1 VATSPRRNTDIA
13 FSSTPILAAR
23 LSTRRSQL
31 VMFLIFVAFCA
42 LALRAFWIQVLGN
55 PFYLK
60 QGDVRLE
67 HTLTL
72 PAMRGQITDR
82 NGLIL
87 ATSLPVRTIW
97 ADSRDI
103 SDGIDP
109 AKLADMSQLLGIPEP
124 KLRAD
129 LSDDKSFVYIK
140 RQVPV
145 AVADQLKKLDIPG
158 VYESGDFKRFY
169 PEGDVTAQLVGF
181 TNIGDHGQ
189 DGIELAEERNL
200 QAQDGS
206 QLVIRDRMGHVVQSV
221 VELSAARN
229 GKQIQLSID
238 SSIQYSVFS
247 ALEQAVVNSQA
258 KAGAAIVVDAHTG
271 EVLALANYPTYDP
284 NDRAVLTGE
293 QLRNRAM
300 TDVFEPGSIMKP
312 FTISLGLDLHRI
324 DPDTT
329 VETNGR
335 FLLDGATITDDANFG
350 TLTIGGVLQKSSN
363 IGASKIAMLLKPEE
377 MWNMYTALG
386 FGHAPDLDFPGMGVG
401 IVRPWRK
408 WRRVEQATMSYGY
421 GLSVS
426 LVQLAHAYTVF
437 ANNGQLVPLTLYK
450 RSGAPIQSVQVFTPE
465 TAEEVKGM
473 LEKVVAPGGTAPQA
487 QVPGYSAGG
496 KTGTAYTATRHGYD
510 RSEYRASFVGI
521 VPIRNPRLIIAVS
534 VDQPRGARHYGGDVS
549 GPVFSKI
556 ASDSMRVL
564 NIPPDEPD
572 ADHSPPS
579 PRHRPII
586 AKSGLRNA
594 ATG

>member
-1 VATSPRRNTDIA
+1 
-13 FSSTPILAAR
+13 L
-23 LSTRRSQL
+23 
-31 VMFLIFVAFCA
+31 
-42 LALRAFWIQVLGN
+42 
-55 PFYLK
+55 
-60 QGDVRLE
+60 
-67 HTLTL
+67 
-72 PAMRGQITDR
+72 
-82 NGLIL
+82 
-87 ATSLPVRTIW
+87 
-97 ADSRDI
+97 
-103 SDGIDP
+103 SDG
-109 AKLADMSQLLGIPEP
+109 
-124 KLRAD
+124 
-129 LSDDKSFVYIK
+129 KSFLFIK
-140 RQVPV
+140 RKVPI
-145 AVADQLKKLDIPG
+145 AVADQIRKLDIPG
-158 VYESGDFKRFY
+158 VYETGDFKRFY

-181 TNIGDHGQ
+181 TNIGDAGQ
-189 DGIELAEERNL
+189 DGVELADERSL
-200 QAQDGS
+200 QAQNGS
-206 QLVIRDRMGHVVQSV
+206 ELVIRDRMGRVVQSV
-221 VELSAARN
+221 AELSAARN

-247 ALEQAVVNSQA
+247 ALQQAVADSHA
-258 KAGAAIVVDAHTG
+258 KAGAAIVVDARTG

-312 FTISLGLDLHRI
+312 FTISLGLDLHRV

-335 FLLDGATITDDANFG
+335 FVLDGATITDDANFG

-363 IGASKIAMLLKPEE
+363 IGATKISMLLKPEE

-386 FGHAPDLDFPGMGVG
+386 FGHAPDLDFPGMGTG
-401 IVRPWRK
+401 MVRPWRK
-408 WRRVEQATMSYGY
+408 WRRIEQATMSYGY

-426 LVQLAHAYTVF
+426 LVQLADAYTVF

-450 RSGAPIQSVQVFTPE
+450 RTGAPVQGTQVFTAQ
-465 TAEEVKGM
+465 TAQEVKGM

-487 QVPGYSAGG
+487 EVPGYSAGG

-521 VPIRNPRLIIAVS
+521 VPIHSPRLIIAVS

-556 ASDSMRVL
+556 ASDAMRVL

-572 ADHSPPS
+572 TAAKPPS
-579 PRHRPII
+579 PRHRPIV
-586 AKSGLRNA
+586 ATSGASTGVSSRERSVASASLSLPAHPPTTTQHMALDSRALPRRNMHVI
-594 ATG
+594 

>member
-1 VATSPRRNTDIA
+1 MAMGSYFKDLARSEQSLEQLVTTSPPRNTDIA
-13 FSSTPILAAR
+13 FSSSPILAPR

-31 VMFLIFVAFCA
+31 VMFLIFVAFSA
-42 LALRAFWIQVLGN
+42 LVLRAFWIQVLGN
-55 PFYLK
+55 RFYLK

-72 PAMRGQITDR
+72 PAIRGQITDR
-82 NGLIL
+82 NGLLL
-87 ATSLPVRTIW
+87 ATSLAVRTIW
-97 ADSRDI
+97 ADARDAP
-103 SDGIDP
+103 DEIDP
-109 AKLADMSQLLGIPEP
+109 TKLAAMSQLLDIPEQ
-124 KLRAD
+124 KLHAE
-129 LSDDKSFVYIK
+129 LSDDRSFLYIK
-140 RQVPV
+140 RQVSV
-145 AVADQLKKLDIPG
+145 AVADQLTKLDIPG
-158 VYESGDFKRFY
+158 IYETGEFKRFY

-189 DGIELAEERNL
+189 DGIELAEDRNL
-200 QAQDGS
+200 REQDGR
-206 QLVIRDRMGHVVQSV
+206 QLVIRDRMGHIVRSV

-247 ALEQAVVNSQA
+247 ALEQAVINSHA

-271 EVLALANYPTYDP
+271 EILALANYPTYDP

-335 FLLDGATITDDANFG
+335 FLLDGATITDDENFG
-350 TLTIGGVLQKSSN
+350 TLTVGGVIQKSSN
-363 IGASKIAMLLKPEE
+363 IGATKISMLLKPEE

-426 LVQLAHAYTVF
+426 LVELARAYTVF
-437 ANNGQLVPLTLYK
+437 ANDGRLVPLTLYK
-450 RSGAPIQSVQVFTPE
+450 RTGGPIQSVQVFTPQ
-465 TAEEVKGM
+465 TAEEVKEM

-487 QVPGYSAGG
+487 EVPGYGAGG

-534 VDQPRGARHYGGDVS
+534 VDQPHGARHYGGDVS
-549 GPVFSKI
+549 GPVFSRI
-556 ASDSMRVL
+556 ASDAMRVL
-564 NIPPDEPD
+564 NVPPDE
-572 ADHSPPS
+572 
-579 PRHRPII
+579 
-586 AKSGLRNA
+586 
-594 ATG
+594 

>member
-1 VATSPRRNTDIA
+1 LTSPPRNTDIA
-13 FSSTPILAAR
+13 FSSTPLLTTR
-23 LSTRRSQL
+23 LSKRRSQL
-31 VMFLIFVAFCA
+31 VMLLIFVAFST
-42 LALRAFWIQVLGN
+42 LVLRAFWIQVLGN
-55 PFYLK
+55 RFYLK

-82 NGLIL
+82 KGRLL
-87 ATSLPVRTIW
+87 ATSLPASTIW
-97 ADSRDI
+97 ADTRDVP
-103 SDGIDP
+103 DEIDP
-109 AKLADMSQLLGIPEP
+109 AKLAAMSRLLDMPEQ
-124 KLRAD
+124 KLHTE
-129 LSDDKSFVYIK
+129 LSDDKSFLYIK
-140 RQVPV
+140 RQVPL
-145 AVADQLKKLDIPG
+145 AVADQLEKLDIPG

-189 DGIELAEERNL
+189 DGIELAEDRSL
-200 QAQDGS
+200 QARDGK

-221 VELSAARN
+221 LELSPAQN
-229 GKQIQLSID
+229 GKQVQLSID

-271 EVLALANYPTYDP
+271 EILALANCPTYDP

-324 DPDTT
+324 DTDST

-335 FLLDGATITDDANFG
+335 FVLDGATITDDENFG
-350 TLTIGGVLQKSSN
+350 TLTVGGVIQKSSN
-363 IGASKIAMLLKPEE
+363 IGATKISMLLKPEE

-401 IVRPWRK
+401 VVRPWRK

-426 LVQLAHAYTVF
+426 LVQLARAYTVF
-437 ANNGQLVPLTLYK
+437 ANNGQMVPLTLYK
-450 RSGAPIQSVQVFTPE
+450 RTGDPVQSTQVFTPQ
-465 TAEEVKGM
+465 TAEEVKEM
-473 LEKVVAPGGTAPQA
+473 LEKVVARGGTAPQA
-487 QVPGYSAGG
+487 EVPGYSAGG
-496 KTGTAYTATRHGYD
+496 KTGTAYTATRRGYD

-521 VPIRNPRLIIAVS
+521 VPIRHPRLIIAVS

-549 GPVFSKI
+549 GPVFSRI
-556 ASDSMRVL
+556 ASDAMRVL
-564 NIPPDEPD
+564 NIPPDQ
-572 ADHSPPS
+572 
-579 PRHRPII
+579 
-586 AKSGLRNA
+586 
-594 ATG
+594 